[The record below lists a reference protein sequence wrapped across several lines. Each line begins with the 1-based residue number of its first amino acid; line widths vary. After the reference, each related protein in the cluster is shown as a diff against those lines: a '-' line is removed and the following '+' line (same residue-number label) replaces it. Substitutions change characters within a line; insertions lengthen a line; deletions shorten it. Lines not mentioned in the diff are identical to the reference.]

1 MSPKFYNLLWVAF
14 AVAAG
19 VLFVAGVFT
28 MLTLVVFGF
37 IAFGL
42 VWVGMICVLPGT
54 VGHEAVA
61 VKQPATPKSTESKSY
76 GKPAHAFRSYR
87 SA

>member
-1 MSPKFYNLLWVAF
+1 MSPKFYSFLWLAF

-54 VGHEAVA
+54 VGHEAA
-61 VKQPATPKSTESKSY
+61 PVKQQAAIKRTESKSY